1 MIICGLMMDVMVVTL
16 LIRFCFYGTSWRL
29 VLALGT
35 FYSCRAIIQ
44 NLFAMKFPE
53 GYLWDYPG
61 FYSLTVPYGS
71 TNDFFYSG
79 HVGCCMICAL
89 EYFSIGWKK
98 FGYYSVVTL
107 LA

>member
-1 MIICGLMMDVMVVTL
+1 MIVCGLMMDVMVVVL

-29 VLALGT
+29 VIALGV
-35 FYSCRAIIQ
+35 FYGCRAIIQ
-44 NLFAMKFPE
+44 NLFAMAYPE

-61 FYSLTVPYGS
+61 IYSLTVPYGS

-79 HVGCCMICAL
+79 HVGCCIICAL
-89 EYFSIGWKK
+89 EYWAIGWKK
-98 FGYYSVVTL
+98 MSYFSFITC